1 MTPLNNINII
11 SAVTSLSNAMW
22 LLNCLI
28 RYHSLSLNYQRMP
41 ALVMHSPSKHHHCL
55 NKTLHIY
62 IYRFISNT
70 IQFHFLFIY
79 FVFNYLSSKRLKK
92 EEEEARRRKKKRGYP
107 YYLSCIYMYYT
118 RVVRYH
124 PIIFDITSDSTSIVW
139 ILCSSNRKFGNYIY
153 KNILYMSKVI

>member
-28 RYHSLSLNYQRMP
+28 RYHNLSLNYQRMP

-62 IYRFISNT
+62 IYIGSSQIPFNFI
-70 IQFHFLFIY
+70 FYLF
-79 FVFNYLSSKRLKK
+79 
-92 EEEEARRRKKKRGYP
+92 
-107 YYLSCIYMYYT
+107 
-118 RVVRYH
+118 
-124 PIIFDITSDSTSIVW
+124 
-139 ILCSSNRKFGNYIY
+139 ILCSI
-153 KNILYMSKVI
+153 I